1 MRLLDPDILPHL
13 AALLLLMLATL
24 SLLLV
29 HRTTRF
35 PAWVPRGSQIP
46 LRLLFLGTIFRF
58 VDLTTRYHHPNPFES
73 WPACGLYLVS
83 ALLFILLLLRH
94 ISPAE
99 RRWRANERTPNLREV
114 FSATDDL
121 IAIADWSGEF
131 TEINHPEALEKLL
144 GQPCESLLSLR
155 DRLQLLSAGQTD
167 TFASFGA
174 VDPWQR
180 EIAFDGHFFLVA
192 TASVI
197 SPASEKI
204 GTAVLF
210 HDIREA
216 RLAAMAL
223 ADRNREL
230 AAANLQLE
238 QQVQV
243 ETRLAHAE
251 ETVLLIDTVQRDLAE
266 RLSQTLALIREALSQ
281 PDSMA
286 SATPS
291 VREAIVLSLRE
302 TYQSVRKTVQ
312 ALKSRKDI

>member
-1 MRLLDPDILPHL
+1 MRLLDPEMLPHL
-13 AALLLLMLATL
+13 AALLLLMLAAL

-35 PAWVPRGSQIP
+35 PAWVPRGIQIP

-58 VDLTTRYHHPNPFES
+58 FDLASRYHHPNPFEP
-73 WPACGLYLVS
+73 WPAYGFYLVS
-83 ALLFILLLLRH
+83 ALLFFLLLLRH
-94 ISPAE
+94 ISPSE

-114 FSATDDL
+114 FSSTDDL
-121 IAIADWSGEF
+121 IAIADWSGKF
-131 TEINHPEALEKLL
+131 TEINHPETLETLL
-144 GQPCESLLSLR
+144 GQPCESLSLLR
-155 DRLQLLSAGQTD
+155 DRLQRLSGRQAEVFA
-167 TFASFGA
+167 TFGTAA
-174 VDPWQR
+174 PWQE

-197 SPASEKI
+197 SPASEII
-204 GTAVLF
+204 GTVVLF

-251 ETVLLIDTVQRDLAE
+251 ETVSLIDTVQRDLAE

-281 PDSMA
+281 TDSMA

-312 ALKSRKDI
+312 TLKSRKDI